1 MKVRKN
7 ISRNSVSYAVIESF
21 RDLNGKSTSRVVK
34 SLGNEDEIK
43 KNHPNVDPYEWA
55 KEYARKLTL
64 QKHIESSTIIAKY
77 HPNKQITS
85 GQQRSF
91 NIGYL
96 FLQSLYSQLN
106 LSKIINQIQNKYAIK
121 FNLNDIF
128 AKLIYLRVLEPTSK
142 RNSLIASQSLLEK
155 MNCDQHQLYRALDV
169 LQKESETIQAQVYRN
184 SLKLISRQKSILY
197 YDCTNYYFEIE
208 QEDEFRKFGKSKENR
223 PNPIVQMGLFMDAS
237 GIPLAFS
244 VFPGK
249 DNEQPSLQKLEKK
262 ILNDFDLNKIIIV
275 TDSGLSSKSNRIYNS
290 FKNRSFITT
299 QAIKKLKKYLKD
311 WCLDPQGWHL
321 KARDQKI
328 DLRKINEQVACQQ
341 NLIFFKD
348 RWIKDDTGFEQHLVV
363 TFSPRYK
370 VYQQTIRE
378 RQFERAEL
386 KVKQPSSLK
395 NVHQNDPKRF
405 IKETAITEDGEV
417 ADKKHYT
424 TDLAKKQEESKYDG
438 FYAICTNLEDD
449 PLDLIKINHN
459 RWEIEETFR
468 IMKGELRGR
477 PVYLQ
482 RKERIEAHFLI
493 CFMALLLFRILE
505 QKAHQIASFHEI
517 IKTLRK
523 MKVLE
528 IPAQGYVPLYERTD
542 ITDTLHEAFNFRTD
556 YEIMSVEKMK
566 KIIKQTKKEK

>member
-7 ISRNSVSYAVIESF
+7 VSRNSVSYAIIESY
-21 RDLNGKSTSRVVK
+21 RDLNGKSTSRIVK
-34 SLGNEDEIK
+34 SLGNENEIRK
-43 KNHPNVDPYEWA
+43 QHPNVDPYEWA
-55 KEYARKLTL
+55 KKYAHKLTL
-64 QKHIESSTIIAKY
+64 QKRVESSTIIAKY
-77 HPNKQITS
+77 HPNKQIAS

-96 FLQSLYSQLN
+96 FLQRLYHQLD
-106 LSKIINQIQNKYAIK
+106 LPKVINQIQKKYAIK
-121 FNLNDIF
+121 FDLNDIF

-169 LQKESETIQAQVYRN
+169 LQKESNTIQAQVYN
-184 SLKLISRQKSILY
+184 HSLKLIPRQKSILY

-208 QEDEFRKFGKSKENR
+208 QEDAFRKFGKSKENR

-244 VFPGK
+244 IFPGK

-262 ILNDFDLNKIIIV
+262 VLKDFDLNKIIVV
-275 TDSGLSSKSNRIYNS
+275 TDGGLSSKSNRIYNS

-299 QAIKKLKKYLKD
+299 QSIKKLKRYLKD

-321 KARDQKI
+321 KPRDQKI
-328 DLRKINEQVACQQ
+328 DLSTIDEQAARQQ
-341 NLIFFKD
+341 NLIFFKE

-370 VYQQTIRE
+370 LYQQTIRE

-386 KVKQPSSLK
+386 KAKHPNSLK
-395 NVHQNDPKRF
+395 GVHQNDPKRF
-405 IKETAITEDGEV
+405 IKETAITKNGEI
-417 ADKKHYT
+417 ADKKHYA
-424 TDLAKKQEESKYDG
+424 TDLAKKQEEAKYDG
-438 FYAICTNLEDD
+438 FYAICTDLEDD
-449 PLDLIKINHN
+449 PLELIKVNRN

-482 RKERIEAHFLI
+482 RQERIEAHFLI

-505 QKAHQIASFHEI
+505 QKTHQVASFHEI
-517 IKTLRK
+517 I
-523 MKVLE
+523 E
-528 IPAQGYVPLYERTD
+528 
-542 ITDTLHEAFNFRTD
+542 
-556 YEIMSVEKMK
+556 
-566 KIIKQTKKEK
+566 